1 MFSKLDI
8 STQLISE
15 VYIGDKEYT
24 IDMAFDNILRFIR
37 LLGDE
42 KITDA
47 NKIKIGIEILLDE
60 KLDYD
65 FETLIKIFKQ
75 LIAIIFDTD
84 TEEAKEDV
92 VYDLAGEPLPAEFQ
106 KKQKEHYSLTEDAQY
121 IFSSFKHYY
130 GIDLF
135 EEQGELDWR
144 KFKAYLNDLGSD
156 TKFSEVVKIRMMEI
170 PADATEAEKND
181 IRKLKAAYALEGSQ
195 NDIENGAL
203 DLAQKQI
210 IAQKMY
216 EEMMRKE
223 EENE

>member
-1 MFSKLDI
+1 MFGDLDI
-8 STQLISE
+8 SRQLANE
-15 VYIGDKEYT
+15 VQIGDEQYT
-24 IDMAFDNILRFIR
+24 IDMAFDNILRFIQ
-37 LLGDE
+37 LLGDKKVTE
-42 KITDA
+42 EDKIETG
-47 NKIKIGIEILLDE
+47 IKILLDE
-60 KLDYD
+60 DLDY
-65 FETLIKIFKQ
+65 EPVVLYKIFKQ
-75 LIAIIFDTD
+75 LLEIIFDAD
-84 TEEAKEDV
+84 SEETKEDI

-106 KKQKEHYSLTEDAQY
+106 KKEKEYYSLTEDAQY

-216 EEMMRKE
+216 DEMMRKE

>member
-1 MFSKLDI
+1 MFGDLDI
-8 STQLISE
+8 SRQLANE
-15 VYIGDKEYT
+15 VQIEDEKYT
-24 IDMAFDNILRFIR
+24 IDMAFDNILRFIQ
-37 LLGDE
+37 LLGDKKVTE
-42 KITDA
+42 EDKIETG
-47 NKIKIGIEILLDE
+47 IKILLDE
-60 KLDYD
+60 DLDY
-65 FETLIKIFKQ
+65 EPVVLYKIFKQ
-75 LIAIIFDTD
+75 LLEIIFDAD
-84 TEEAKEDV
+84 SEETKEDI
-92 VYDLAGEPLPAEFQ
+92 VYDLAGDPLPAEFQ
-106 KKQKEHYSLTEDAQY
+106 KKEKEYYSLTEDAQY

-130 GIDLF
+130 NIDLF